1 MRSKSWAIGFI
12 VAPTLFGTL
21 GDRVLAGNIAG
32 SMFRAEA
39 WLSIV
44 CALVLL
50 ALLQWSPGALEPKR
64 RRLLGALVLSMLVCA
79 LLSHFGITPLMAEL
93 KAQAPSGIM
102 DDAMR
107 HADGNQGCH
116 RAQIQSVQDQA
127 GVTLIQ
133 VKAPALEL
141 LFGFC
146 GQQRDH

>member
-1 MRSKSWAIGFI
+1 MLSRLRILVATLWAGSLWTIGFV

-21 GDRVLAGNIAG
+21 SDRVLAGNIAG

-44 CALVLL
+44 CALILL
-50 ALLQWSPGALEPKR
+50 ALLQWAPGALEPKR

-79 LLSHFGITPLMAEL
+79 LVSHFGITPLMAEL

-107 HADGNQGCH
+107 SRFGMLHGVSTLVFAV
-116 RAQIQSVQDQA
+116 QSLLA
-127 GVTLIQ
+127 GILIW
-133 VKAPALEL
+133 K
-141 LFGFC
+141 
-146 GQQRDH
+146 QQ

>member
-1 MRSKSWAIGFI
+1 MLSRVRILVATLWAGSLWTIGFI

-93 KAQAPSGIM
+93 KAQAQGSAGIM
-102 DDAMR
+102 DEAMR
-107 HADGNQGCH
+107 SRFGLLHGVSTVIFAV
-116 RAQIQSVQDQA
+116 QSLLA
-127 GVTLIQ
+127 GILIW
-133 VKAPALEL
+133 K
-141 LFGFC
+141 
-146 GQQRDH
+146 QQ